1 MRRSGSND
9 KNIFPMKIEELEKL
23 LQNRFENNPDL
34 SFTVYDHEN
43 KKIAV
48 FFISYIVETQWVH
61 ESLVKTLLEGNEPWT
76 NKAILNNIP
85 LAAAEKKTKLQEL
98 LDGLLIG
105 KVFVYIE
112 GEDAA
117 LSYLLLKKEKR
128 SLGQAETESLVLGP
142 KVGFTESLITNLN
155 MIRWNI
161 RSENLVMEKYT
172 VGKQEPREVRLVYIK
187 SVANTSDINTMR
199 QRLTELDI
207 DNVDDSSVLMQYL
220 EDSSRSIFPQ
230 FLSTEL
236 PDRFCYSISRGR
248 IGVLVE
254 NSPTSIIAPSTFF
267 SFFESTEDLYMRWN
281 VGSFLR
287 ILRYLSFLLSTLLTP
302 IYVSVVTFHYEI
314 IPTSLLVNLGQSR
327 AAVPFPPILEVLI
340 LELLIELLRE
350 SGARLPTKV
359 GQTIGIVGGVVI
371 GTAAVEAGITSNVLL
386 IVVALSALASFT
398 APNYLMG
405 TTARLIRF
413 PMIFLAGTLGIVGIV
428 YGMSFLVV
436 HLLKLTSIGRPYLAP
451 IYPFRWE
458 DLNKVIFR
466 LPNDFQN
473 KRFISY
479 RPKKAIRF
487 NKKDARKRRDID
499 E

>member
-1 MRRSGSND
+1 
-9 KNIFPMKIEELEKL
+9 MKIEELEKL

-48 FFISYIVETQWVH
+48 FFISYIVEIQWVH

-436 HLLKLTSIGRPYLAP
+436 HLLKLTSLGRPYLAP

-479 RPKKAIRF
+479 RPKKAIRY

>member
-85 LAAAEKKTKLQEL
+85 LAEAEKKKKLQEL

-128 SLGQAETESLVLGP
+128 SLVQAETESLVLGP

-436 HLLKLTSIGRPYLAP
+436 HLLKLTSLGRPYLAP

-479 RPKKAIRF
+479 RPKKAIRYS
-487 NKKDARKRRDID
+487 KKDARKKRDID

>member
-1 MRRSGSND
+1 MRGSGSND

-112 GEDAA
+112 GEDSA

-436 HLLKLTSIGRPYLAP
+436 HLLKLTSLGRPYLAP

-479 RPKKAIRF
+479 RPKKAIRY

>member
-112 GEDAA
+112 GEDSA

-436 HLLKLTSIGRPYLAP
+436 HLLKLTSLGRPYLAP

-479 RPKKAIRF
+479 RPKKAIRYS
-487 NKKDARKRRDID
+487 KKDARKRRDID

>member
-405 TTARLIRF
+405 TTVRLIRF

-479 RPKKAIRF
+479 RPKKAIRY

>member
-1 MRRSGSND
+1 
-9 KNIFPMKIEELEKL
+9 MKIEELEKL

-405 TTARLIRF
+405 TTVRLIRF

-479 RPKKAIRF
+479 RPKKAIRYS
-487 NKKDARKRRDID
+487 KKDARKRRDID

>member
-112 GEDAA
+112 GEDSA

-436 HLLKLTSIGRPYLAP
+436 HLLKLTSLGRPYLAP

-479 RPKKAIRF
+479 RPKKAIRY

>member
-1 MRRSGSND
+1 MRGSGSND

-112 GEDAA
+112 GEDSA

-436 HLLKLTSIGRPYLAP
+436 HLLKLTSLGRPYLAP

-479 RPKKAIRF
+479 RPKKAIRYS
-487 NKKDARKRRDID
+487 KKDARKRRDID

>member
-1 MRRSGSND
+1 MRGSGSND

-436 HLLKLTSIGRPYLAP
+436 HLLKLTSLGRPYLAP

-479 RPKKAIRF
+479 RPKKAIRY

>member
-405 TTARLIRF
+405 TTVRLIRF

-436 HLLKLTSIGRPYLAP
+436 HLLKLTSLGRPYLAP

-479 RPKKAIRF
+479 RPKKAIRYS
-487 NKKDARKRRDID
+487 KKDARKKRDID

>member
-405 TTARLIRF
+405 TTVRLIRF

-479 RPKKAIRF
+479 RPKKAIRYS
-487 NKKDARKRRDID
+487 KKDARKRRDID

>member
-436 HLLKLTSIGRPYLAP
+436 HLLKLTSLGRPYLAP

-479 RPKKAIRF
+479 RPKKAIRY

>member
-1 MRRSGSND
+1 MRGSGSND

-23 LQNRFENNPDL
+23 LKNRFENNPDL

-85 LAAAEKKTKLQEL
+85 LAEAEKKKKLQEL

-128 SLGQAETESLVLGP
+128 SLVQAETESLVLGP

-436 HLLKLTSIGRPYLAP
+436 HLLKLTSLGRPYLAP

-479 RPKKAIRF
+479 RPKKAIRYS
-487 NKKDARKRRDID
+487 KKDARKKRDID

>member
-112 GEDAA
+112 GEDSA

-479 RPKKAIRF
+479 RPKKAIRYS
-487 NKKDARKRRDID
+487 KKDARKRRDID

>member
-1 MRRSGSND
+1 MRGSGSND

-248 IGVLVE
+248 IGLLVE

-436 HLLKLTSIGRPYLAP
+436 HLLKLTSLGRPYLAP

-479 RPKKAIRF
+479 RPKKAIRYS
-487 NKKDARKRRDID
+487 KKDARKRRDID

>member
-1 MRRSGSND
+1 MRGSGSND

-479 RPKKAIRF
+479 RPKKAIRYS
-487 NKKDARKRRDID
+487 KKDARKRRDID

>member
-479 RPKKAIRF
+479 RPKKAIRYS
-487 NKKDARKRRDID
+487 KKDARKKRDID

>member
-48 FFISYIVETQWVH
+48 FFISNIVETQWVH

-112 GEDAA
+112 GEDSA

-254 NSPTSIIAPSTFF
+254 NSPTSFIAPSTFF

-479 RPKKAIRF
+479 RPKKAIRYS
-487 NKKDARKRRDID
+487 KKDARKKRDID

>member
-405 TTARLIRF
+405 TTVRLIRF

-436 HLLKLTSIGRPYLAP
+436 HLLKLTSLGRPYLAP

-479 RPKKAIRF
+479 RPKKAIRYS
-487 NKKDARKRRDID
+487 KKDARKRRDID

>member
-48 FFISYIVETQWVH
+48 FFISYIVEIQWVH

-436 HLLKLTSIGRPYLAP
+436 HLLKLTSLGRPYLAP

-479 RPKKAIRF
+479 RPKKAIRYS
-487 NKKDARKRRDID
+487 KKDARKKRDID

>member
-479 RPKKAIRF
+479 RPKKAIRYS
-487 NKKDARKRRDID
+487 KKDARKRRDID

>member
-1 MRRSGSND
+1 
-9 KNIFPMKIEELEKL
+9 MKIEELEKL

-112 GEDAA
+112 GEDSA

-436 HLLKLTSIGRPYLAP
+436 HLLKLTSLGRPYLAP

-479 RPKKAIRF
+479 RPKKAIRYS
-487 NKKDARKRRDID
+487 KKDARKRRDID

>member
-1 MRRSGSND
+1 MRGSGSND

-405 TTARLIRF
+405 TTVRLIRF

-479 RPKKAIRF
+479 RPKKAIRYS
-487 NKKDARKRRDID
+487 KKDARKRRDID

>member
-1 MRRSGSND
+1 MRGSGSND

-187 SVANTSDINTMR
+187 SVANTSDINTIR

-327 AAVPFPPILEVLI
+327 AAVPFSPILEVLI

-436 HLLKLTSIGRPYLAP
+436 HLLKLTSLGRPYLAP

-479 RPKKAIRF
+479 RPKKAI
-487 NKKDARKRRDID
+487 
-499 E
+499 

>member
-85 LAAAEKKTKLQEL
+85 LAAAAKKTKLQEL

-479 RPKKAIRF
+479 RPKKAIRY

>member
-436 HLLKLTSIGRPYLAP
+436 HLLKLTSLGRPYLAP

-479 RPKKAIRF
+479 RPKKAIRYS
-487 NKKDARKRRDID
+487 KKDARKRRDID

>member
-1 MRRSGSND
+1 
-9 KNIFPMKIEELEKL
+9 
-23 LQNRFENNPDL
+23 
-34 SFTVYDHEN
+34 
-43 KKIAV
+43 
-48 FFISYIVETQWVH
+48 
-61 ESLVKTLLEGNEPWT
+61 
-76 NKAILNNIP
+76 
-85 LAAAEKKTKLQEL
+85 
-98 LDGLLIG
+98 
-105 KVFVYIE
+105 
-112 GEDAA
+112 
-117 LSYLLLKKEKR
+117 
-128 SLGQAETESLVLGP
+128 
-142 KVGFTESLITNLN
+142 

-436 HLLKLTSIGRPYLAP
+436 HLLKLTSLGRPYLAP

-479 RPKKAIRF
+479 RPKKAIRYS
-487 NKKDARKRRDID
+487 KKDARKRRDID

>member
-1 MRRSGSND
+1 MRGSGSND

-85 LAAAEKKTKLQEL
+85 LAEAEKKKKLQEL

-128 SLGQAETESLVLGP
+128 SLVQAETESLVLGP

-436 HLLKLTSIGRPYLAP
+436 HLLKLTSLGRPYLAP

-479 RPKKAIRF
+479 RPKKAIRYS
-487 NKKDARKRRDID
+487 KKDARKKRDID

>member
-1 MRRSGSND
+1 MRGSGSND

-436 HLLKLTSIGRPYLAP
+436 HLLKLTSLGRPYLAP

-479 RPKKAIRF
+479 RPKKAIRYS
-487 NKKDARKRRDID
+487 KKDARKKRDID

>member
-1 MRRSGSND
+1 
-9 KNIFPMKIEELEKL
+9 MKIEELEKL

-436 HLLKLTSIGRPYLAP
+436 HLLKLTSLGRPYLAP

-479 RPKKAIRF
+479 RPKKAIRYS
-487 NKKDARKRRDID
+487 KKDARKRRDID

>member
-112 GEDAA
+112 GEDSA

-405 TTARLIRF
+405 TTVRLIRF

>member
-48 FFISYIVETQWVH
+48 FFISYIVEIQWVH

-479 RPKKAIRF
+479 RPKKAIRYS
-487 NKKDARKRRDID
+487 KKDARKKRDID

>member
-405 TTARLIRF
+405 TTVRLIRF